1 MSKGIGLENKDFHQ
15 EEAEMI
21 ALEFTNYLNEFHA
34 RGIQNDDSVL
44 VQLYKDYIEM
54 IPNVPKPNFKG
65 NHFFRSSS
73 TGACAREHY
82 CRLKRMKA
90 DPRGNILPQ
99 TTRWQNLGTRIGD
112 MIQFDLLLAEKHTK
126 NPKFKFE
133 KVEKEIPDFQN
144 NLWKKSFPHFEEFS
158 TVTKFIEHKGKT
170 FCIHGSTDGI
180 MVYTRPDGSTVR
192 VGLEIKSKQTS
203 YSKTTHHTMRSV
215 DTKHKKQTIAYS
227 LMFDVDYWIVLYVN
241 ASKKSWSPSDEDLQK
256 CPDIRAFGHYVTPQ
270 MKDEVKD
277 RFAMICEA
285 VDTNTPPPLEL
296 NNYTFNN
303 YKDAC
308 AKSLTKA
315 ELLELCDY
323 TESEEVMG
331 LPQWLRSGMESS
343 LADIMARRTKGLW
356 QGGSK

>member
-1 MSKGIGLENKDFHQ
+1 MAKGIGLENKDFHQ

-21 ALEFTNYLNEFHA
+21 AKEFVEYLNDFHSK
-34 RGIQNDDSVL
+34 GIQNDDEVL

-90 DPRGNILPQ
+90 DPRGSILPQ

-112 MIQFDLLLAEKHTK
+112 MVQFDLLLAEKHSTG
-126 NPKFKFE
+126 KFKFE
-133 KVEKEIPDFQN
+133 RVKKEFPNGRQFRDTTT
-144 NLWKKSFPHFEEFS
+144 FPHFEEFS
-158 TVTKFIEHKGKT
+158 TITKFIDHKGKT

-180 MVYTRPDGSTVR
+180 MIYTRPDGTQVR

-203 YSKTTHHTMRSV
+203 YSRTTLHSMKAV
-215 DTKHKKQTIAYS
+215 DTKHKKQTISYS

-241 ASKKSWSPSDEDLQK
+241 ASKKSWSPSEEDLQK
-256 CPDIRAFGHYVTPQ
+256 CPDIRAFGHYVTPT
-270 MKDEVKD
+270 MKEEVMD

-303 YKDAC
+303 YKNAC
-308 AKSLTKA
+308 AKSLSKA
-315 ELLELCDY
+315 ELLALCDY
-323 TESEEVMG
+323 VESEEVQG
-331 LPQWLRSGMESS
+331 LPQWLRTSMEAS
-343 LADIMARRTKGLW
+343 LEDIVSRRD
-356 QGGSK
+356 S